1 MSSVPVVRVALPT
14 PLRRLFD
21 YRAGPSGAAADAIGP
36 GMRVLVPFGRQRLVG
51 VAMEMAGSSE
61 LPDERLKPVLER
73 LDPRPIFDPPTLAL
87 LGWAADYYHHPVGE
101 VLAAALPK
109 ALRLGASFES
119 REVRWTLTRA
129 GLQAQAEGA
138 PLRAPRQRQL
148 LMALAQSDAQG
159 PADPD
164 ESARTTG
171 LTAAELDERLGSW
184 RDAARALVARGW
196 AVATEVVAS
205 EAPTAAR
212 HANRASATAP
222 AAKPGLLDSSAP
234 ESIVVGPAPEPNE
247 EQRIAIEKVCGSL
260 GAFGGFVLHGVTGS
274 GKTEV
279 YLRVV
284 ERALRLGRSALVL
297 VPEIGLTPQLVG
309 RFRQRF
315 AAPMAVLHSALT
327 DHERLLAWREA
338 FSGRAR
344 IVLGT
349 RSAVFAPARD
359 LGVIIVDE
367 EHDTSFKQH
376 EGGFRYSARDLAVVR
391 AQRAGVPVVLGSA
404 TPALETLQ
412 NVTAGRYTRL
422 VLTRRA
428 AEAAPPRLSLIDLR
442 SSAVRAGISTP
453 AVQAIERHL
462 GAGGQVLVFLNRR
475 GYAPT
480 LLCTACGW
488 IAPCRDCDA
497 RLTVHLSTARLRCH
511 HCGADTALP
520 ERCPQCGFAVK
531 SVGQGTERIEETLAE
546 LFPSTPCIRLDRD
559 VVKRRGDMEEAMRR
573 MASGEARILVGT
585 QMVTKGHDFPNVTL
599 VVVLNADQGFFS
611 TDFRAPER
619 LAQTI
624 VQVAGRAGRGQKAG
638 EVLIQ
643 TEFPDHPLLLSL
655 LADGYEGFAR
665 AALAERSQASWPPF
679 SRLAAVRD
687 SAKTAESALAFLTEA
702 REAAEQIREDRGG
715 GSGNRALGRA
725 IRLLGPA
732 PAAMAKRA
740 ARYHA
745 QLLLESKDRAA
756 LHRFLDAWLPA
767 LECLPSARRVRWA
780 LDVDP
785 IDIF

>member
-1 MSSVPVVRVALPT
+1 MNSFPVVRVALPT

-21 YRAGPSGAAADAIGP
+21 YLPPASGGFAPTP
-36 GMRVLVPFGRQRLVG
+36 GARVRVPFGQQRLIG
-51 VAMEMAGSSE
+51 IAMENASGSE
-61 LPDERLKPVLER
+61 LPHERLKPVLEQ
-73 LDPRPIFDPPTLAL
+73 LDPQPLFDPATLAL
-87 LGWAADYYHHPVGE
+87 LGWAADYYHHPIGE

-109 ALRLGASFES
+109 ALRLGAAIDATE
-119 REVRWTLTRA
+119 ERWSLTPAALEAYAA
-129 GLQAQAEGA
+129 GE
-138 PLRAPRQRQL
+138 PRRAPRQRQL
-148 LMALAQSDAQG
+148 LAALATQA
-159 PADPD
+159 A
-164 ESARTTG
+164 AG

-184 RDAARALVARGW
+184 RDPARALVARGW
-196 AVATEVVAS
+196 VTVTEVKPA
-205 EAPTAAR
+205 TAAPD
-212 HANRASATAP
+212 SQP
-222 AAKPGLLDSSAP
+222 FAA
-234 ESIVVGPAPEPNE
+234 GPVPEPNE
-247 EQRIAIEKVCGSL
+247 EQRAAIARVCESL

-284 ERALRLGRSALVL
+284 ERALQLGRSALVL

-309 RFRQRF
+309 RFRERF
-315 AAPMAVLHSALT
+315 AVPMAVLHSALT
-327 DHERLLAWREA
+327 DHERLLAWRAA

-349 RSAVFAPARD
+349 RSAVFAPATD

-404 TPALETLQ
+404 TPALETLH
-412 NVTAGRYTRL
+412 NVSTGRYTRL
-422 VLTRRA
+422 LLTRRA
-428 AEAAPPRLSLIDLR
+428 AAAVPPRLALIDLR
-442 SSAVRAGISTP
+442 NNAVRAGISTP

-462 GAGGQVLVFLNRR
+462 AAGGQVLVFLNRR

-497 RLTVHLSTARLRCH
+497 RLTVHLAAGRLRCH
-511 HCGADTALP
+511 HCGADSALP

-531 SVGQGTERIEETLAE
+531 TVGQGTERIEETLAT
-546 LFPSTPCIRLDRD
+546 LFPGTPCIRLDRD
-559 VVKRRGDMEEAMRR
+559 VVRRRGDMEEAMRR
-573 MASGEARILVGT
+573 MAAGEARILVGT

-624 VQVAGRAGRGQKAG
+624 VQVAGRAGRGEKAG

-643 TEFPDHPLLLSL
+643 TELPDHPLLLSL
-655 LADGYEGFAR
+655 LAEGYEGFAR
-665 AALAERSQASWPPF
+665 AALTERSEASWPPF
-679 SRLAAVRD
+679 SRLAAVRA
-687 SAKTAESALAFLTEA
+687 SAKTAEAALAFLTAA
-702 REAAEQIREDRGG
+702 RQAAEDLRRLRSDRGM
-715 GSGNRALGRA
+715 
-725 IRLLGPA
+725 RLLGPA

-740 ARYHA
+740 GRYHA
-745 QLLLESKDRAA
+745 QLLLESADRAG

-767 LECLPSARRVRWA
+767 LESLPSGRRVRWA

-785 IDIF
+785 IELF